1 MHLETHQVHGSD
13 KKIGGTAVILLETT
27 AGGLNF
33 VTFLMLAHPTVSTI
47 SSTLWKYGG
56 FAQRQS

>member
-47 SSTLWKYGG
+47 SSTH
-56 FAQRQS
+56 